1 MNHLF
6 NTYLWLTLEVAIYL
20 LLDAKMTNYGV
31 LVYRAEANIKAYQ
44 LNDIGQS
51 FLNDMKLQ
59 DKEACDVKIN
69 SCAVAVFIR
78 IRIHTFIHSLIH
90 LFQCVEYEWLSF

>member
-1 MNHLF
+1 
-6 NTYLWLTLEVAIYL
+6 
-20 LLDAKMTNYGV
+20 MTNYDV

-51 FLNDMKLQ
+51 FLNDMKLHN
-59 DKEACDVKIN
+59 KEACDVKIN
-69 SCAVAVFIR
+69 SCAIAVFIG

-90 LFQCVEYEWLSF
+90 LFQCVEYEWLSFQIFESSFSTGNLVS